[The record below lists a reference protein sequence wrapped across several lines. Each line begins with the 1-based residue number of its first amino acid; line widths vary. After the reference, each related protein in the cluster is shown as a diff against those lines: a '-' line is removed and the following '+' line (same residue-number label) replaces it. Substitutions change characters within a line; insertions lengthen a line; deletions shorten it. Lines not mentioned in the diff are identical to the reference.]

1 MKKDM
6 LTEIQI
12 MKGKDKNNLE
22 NLGYHLIRIHPDKT
36 DFNDY
41 EGFGRLQEY
50 ITKSTKKLMV
60 NEVSKLMLEM
70 KLKQNHKIKLKT
82 LAYIVNKKLPLHA

>member
-1 MKKDM
+1 
-6 LTEIQI
+6 
-12 MKGKDKNNLE
+12 MKGKDKKTLE
-22 NLGYHLIRIHPDKT
+22 NLGYHLIHPDKT

-70 KLKQNHKIKLKT
+70 KFKQNHEIKLKT

>member
-1 MKKDM
+1 MKKDI

-12 MKGKDKNNLE
+12 MKGKDKKPLE

-41 EGFGRLQEY
+41 ERFGRLQEH

-60 NEVSKLMLEM
+60 NEVSKLMLKM
-70 KLKQNHKIKLKT
+70 KFKQNHEIKLKT
-82 LAYIVNKKLPLHA
+82 LAYIVNKKLPLHT